1 MLNGNMVL
9 GTFRDG
15 MMVRIAKADHS
26 RVVDLPGASAMEMKG
41 RVMEGFIL
49 IKAEAVAADEVLCDW
64 IEMALA
70 YNATLPAKTAKM
82 VQKKKVTK

>member
-15 MMVRIAKADHS
+15 MMVRIAKAV
-26 RVVDLPGASAMEMKG
+26 RAENVKLPGASAMEMKG

-49 IKAEAVAADEVLCDW
+49 VQSDAVASDAS
-64 IEMALA
+64 
-70 YNATLPAKTAKM
+70 PRSP
-82 VQKKKVTK
+82 